1 MLLSLEYT
9 AEQAMRQSY
18 FRQGGQ
24 GNREL
29 LNSNESIQHLT
40 VKGDLGR

>member
-18 FRQGGQ
+18 FRQGGRAIV
-24 GNREL
+24 NFL
-29 LNSNESIQHLT
+29 IATNPFSI
-40 VKGDLGR
+40 